1 MVVPPL
7 SSFYIVSFLYLVLI
21 NTSGRDVLSRG
32 LIYMQNC
39 RVIGREGGERS
50 GGRSEEGWRERRR
63 VNVKEFTRCQTRVEG
78 VLPGLGCVR
87 VVC

>member
-39 RVIGREGGERS
+39 RVIGREGGREDEQEEQ
-50 GGRSEEGWRERRR
+50 GREEGRE
-63 VNVKEFTRCQTRVEG
+63 EE
-78 VLPGLGCVR
+78 LM
-87 VVC
+87 

>member
-39 RVIGREGGERS
+39 RVIGGEREEGREEEQGGMEGGKKS
-50 GGRSEEGWRERRR
+50 
-63 VNVKEFTRCQTRVEG
+63 
-78 VLPGLGCVR
+78 
-87 VVC
+87 

>member
-39 RVIGREGGERS
+39 RVIGREE
-50 GGRSEEGWRERRR
+50 GGREGKQERRR
-63 VNVKEFTRCQTRVEG
+63 KRWREG
-78 VLPGLGCVR
+78 VREEELM
-87 VVC
+87 